1 MIQSKLK
8 AYKKQIML
16 SIIFRSIVCIYFLTS
31 GPSAATR
38 FNNGT
43 WLEFP
48 KKFEVLR
55 NKYQDMGHEYIL
67 LWYWT
72 W

>member
-16 SIIFRSIVCIYFLTS
+16 SIILISIVCIYFLTS

-43 WLEFP
+43 GLELP
-48 KKFEVLR
+48 KKFKVVR
-55 NKYQDMGHEYIL
+55 NKYQDMGPEYIL
-67 LWYWT
+67 L
-72 W
+72 